1 VHPRIDIL
9 LATYNGAAF
18 LAEQLASLMEQDYP
32 NFGILIRDDGS
43 TDDTLKIIADWER
56 KHPEN
61 IKVLRDHQRNLGATG
76 NFNALMQSSD
86 AAYIAFSD
94 QDDYWL
100 PHKLSTQ
107 LKALQNLENGDP
119 TVPAFVFCDL
129 KYCDA
134 HLKVIHPS
142 LITKDKLSPDKTQ
155 THRLLMQNVPY
166 GCAMMLN
173 RSLLLSATPIPSEAL
188 LHDHWLAISASLI
201 GKIAF
206 VPEALILHRVHTSNA
221 SRAASAHK
229 KEASAELGS
238 KVSNKNFH
246 NYLFKQTAQAKALL
260 HHFQHKISAEQK
272 RLLNDFV
279 LLETTSG
286 WERKQIILKNR
297 FFKNTFAHTLKLV
310 LRA

>member
-1 VHPRIDIL
+1 MHPRVDIL
-9 LATYNGAAF
+9 LATYNGAAY
-18 LAEQLASLMEQDYP
+18 LAEQLASLLEQDYP
-32 NFGILIRDDGS
+32 NFRILIRDDGS
-43 TDDTLKIIADWER
+43 SDDTLKIIADWEQ
-56 KHPEN
+56 KHPET
-61 IKVLRDHQRNLGATG
+61 IKVIRDQHRNLGATG
-76 NFNALMQSSD
+76 NFNALMLASD
-86 AAYIAFSD
+86 AEYIAFSD

-100 PHKLSTQ
+100 PNKLSTQ
-107 LKALQNLENGDP
+107 LKALQDLEGGDA

-129 KYCDA
+129 KYCNA
-134 HLKVIHPS
+134 QLKVIHPS
-142 LITKDKLSPDKTQ
+142 LIKEDKLNPAKTQ

-173 RSLLLSATPIPSEAL
+173 RSLLLSATPIPPEAL
-188 LHDHWLAISASLI
+188 LHDHWLAISASLV

-246 NYLFKQTAQAKALL
+246 NYLYKQTAQARAIL
-260 HHFQHKISAEQK
+260 HHFESKISAEQ
-272 RLLNDFV
+272 RSLLNDFI

-286 WERKQIILKNR
+286 WKRKQILLKNR

>member
-18 LAEQLASLMEQDYP
+18 LAEQLASLMAQDYP

-43 TDDTLKIIADWER
+43 TDDTPNIIADWEQ
-56 KHPEN
+56 KHPDI
-61 IKVLRDHQRNLGATG
+61 IKVFHDGQRNLGATG
-76 NFNALMQSSD
+76 NFNALMLASE
-86 AAYIAFSD
+86 APYIAFSD
-94 QDDYWL
+94 HDDYWL
-100 PHKLSTQ
+100 PQKLSTQ
-107 LKALQNLENGDP
+107 FKDLHALENGA
-119 TVPAFVFCDL
+119 TQTPAFVFCDL
-129 KYCDA
+129 QYCDA
-134 HLKVIHPS
+134 QLNVIHPS
-142 LITKDKLSPDKTQ
+142 LIQKDKLDPTKTQ

-173 RSLLLSATPIPSEAL
+173 RSLLLAATPIPPKAL
-188 LHDHWLAISASLI
+188 LHDHWLALAASLI

-238 KVSNKNFH
+238 KVNNKNFH

-260 HHFQHKISAEQK
+260 NHFENKITAGQK
-272 RLLNDFV
+272 KLLEDFIA
-279 LLETTSG
+279 LETTSG
-286 WERKQIILKNR
+286 WKRKEILLKNR
-297 FFKNTFAHTLKLV
+297 FFKNTFTHTLKLI

>member
-18 LAEQLASLMEQDYP
+18 LAEQLASLIAQDYP

-43 TDDTLKIIADWER
+43 TDNTPNIIADWEQ
-56 KHPEN
+56 KHPDI
-61 IKVLRDHQRNLGATG
+61 IKVLHDGQRNLGATG
-76 NFNALMQSSD
+76 NFNALMLASE
-86 AAYIAFSD
+86 APYIAFSD
-94 QDDYWL
+94 HDDYWL

-107 LKALQNLENGDP
+107 LTALQNLENGDP

-134 HLKVIHPS
+134 QLKVIHPS
-142 LITKDKLSPDKTQ
+142 LIKKDKLNPDKTQ

-173 RSLLLSATPIPSEAL
+173 RSLLLAATPIPVKAL
-188 LHDHWLAISASLI
+188 LHDHWLALAASLI
-201 GKIAF
+201 GRIAF

-221 SRAASAHK
+221 SRASSAHK

-238 KVSNKNFH
+238 KVNNKNFH

-260 HHFQHKISAEQK
+260 NHFEGKISTEQRK
-272 RLLNDFV
+272 LLEDFV

-286 WERKQIILKNR
+286 WKRKQILLKNR
-297 FFKNTFAHTLKLV
+297 FFKNTFTHTLKLI